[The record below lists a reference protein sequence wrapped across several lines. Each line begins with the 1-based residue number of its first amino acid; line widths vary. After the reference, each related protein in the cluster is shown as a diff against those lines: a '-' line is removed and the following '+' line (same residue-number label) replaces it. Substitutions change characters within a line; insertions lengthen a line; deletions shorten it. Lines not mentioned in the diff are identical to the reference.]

1 MKPAEYCNNS
11 STYFKLGTKPA
22 AKRLCTDRQTNI
34 CLTSRFPSNHNQTNK
49 FQTKTMHTKNKQ
61 NKNKSINAHT
71 IFACLAGSILLST
84 NALADNYDEL
94 PIGDAH
100 VHYSHDSVE
109 MTPPERVIEL
119 MRDANLKF
127 ALVSSSDDNG
137 TQLLSEIA
145 PDLIVPGLRPYR
157 RRGELGSWFQDD
169 AALAY
174 VEDLLAKNQYASI
187 GEFHISGDNALL
199 PIPKRIVELANEHN
213 LVLHAHSDSN
223 AIEHLLAQNDTVK
236 VLWAHAG
243 FEGPEELGDMLRKH
257 DRLWADL
264 AFRGEVGS
272 SGQLSEGW
280 IDLFT
285 EFPDRVMLGTDTYT
299 PERMYYIPEHAAG
312 ARTWLTS
319 LPYELAERVAWK
331 NAHDLLMPIWNT
343 NKAKGQTSAAST
355 THALDN
361 SACTQKDENTTILTG
376 DAFIAAIS
384 VDGGIEVSKAFS
396 AMVTV
401 CANSVSDIDMQFN
414 ATMPSHGH
422 GMNYTPKVSLI
433 ESTDNVARYR
443 VDGLVMHMPGEWQWS
458 LIVSS
463 ENTEEKLEHSFKL

>member
-1 MKPAEYCNNS
+1 MNIKAHSICG
-11 STYFKLGTKPA
+11 LLA
-22 AKRLCTDRQTNI
+22 CTVLI
-34 CLTSRFPSNHNQTNK
+34 
-49 FQTKTMHTKNKQ
+49 
-61 NKNKSINAHT
+61 
-71 IFACLAGSILLST
+71 ST
-84 NALADNYDEL
+84 NVLAANYKDL

-119 MRDANLKF
+119 MRGANLKF

-137 TQLLSEIA
+137 TQLLSNLA

-157 RRGELGSWFQDD
+157 RRGELSSWFTDD

-174 VEDLLAKNQYASI
+174 VENLLATNRYASI
-187 GEFHISGDNALL
+187 GEFHINGSNANL
-199 PIPKRIVELANEHN
+199 PIPKRIVQLADEHN
-213 LVLHAHSDSN
+213 LVLHAHSDST
-223 AIEHLLAQNDTVK
+223 AVEYMLAQSDTVK

-280 IDLFT
+280 IELFT

-299 PERMYYIPEHAAG
+299 PERMYYIPEHAEG
-312 ARTWLTS
+312 ARTWLSS
-319 LPYELAERVAWK
+319 LPFELAERVAWK
-331 NAHDLLMPIWNT
+331 NAYDLLMPVWNA
-343 NKAKGQTSAAST
+343 NKKQAQSNAA
-355 THALDN
+355 N
-361 SACTQKDENTTILTG
+361 SSNVMASETCTQGDDNTTILQG
-376 DAFIAAIS
+376 DTFSAAIS
-384 VDGGIEVSKAFS
+384 VESQIEVSKPFS

-401 CANSVSDIDMQFN
+401 CAATASDISMQIG

-422 GMNYTPKVSLI
+422 GMNYTPKVTLV
-433 ESTDNVARYR
+433 ESANNVARYQ
-443 VDGLVMHMPGEWQWS
+443 VDGLVMHMPGEWQWT
-458 LIVSS
+458 LIISDNNS
-463 ENTEEKLEHSFKL
+463 EETLKHLFQL